1 MGHDVPTDEIN
12 KTDFAKSHQTRH
24 EELTMFTK
32 TKIALAAALVATTSS
47 MAFAAQ
53 KTAPVQLRSDRSA
66 VEIQQNAN
74 GYADPFEV
82 DRADRA
88 SSPYAGGN

>member
-1 MGHDVPTDEIN
+1 
-12 KTDFAKSHQTRH
+12 
-24 EELTMFTK
+24 MFTK
-32 TKIALAAALVATTSS
+32 TKIALAAALVAATSS

-66 VEIQQNAN
+66 VEIQQNAT

>member
-1 MGHDVPTDEIN
+1 
-12 KTDFAKSHQTRH
+12 
-24 EELTMFTK
+24 MFTK
-32 TKIALAAALVATTSS
+32 TKIALAAALVAATSS

-53 KTAPVQLRSDRSA
+53 KSAPVQLRSGSAA
-66 VEIQQNAN
+66 VEIQHGTT

>member
-1 MGHDVPTDEIN
+1 
-12 KTDFAKSHQTRH
+12 
-24 EELTMFTK
+24 MFTK
-32 TKIALAAALVATTSS
+32 SKIALAAALVAATSS
-47 MAFAAQ
+47 MAFAAS

-66 VEIQQNAN
+66 VEIQQNAT